1 MLDGKRCSKSTYS
14 STKLCWYHE
23 KMRTSTQRHSCEEV
37 VRVDERPDDDWLFP
51 ISEYESIEEMLNAPI
66 IKPVEIP
73 DLETLLD

>member
-1 MLDGKRCSKSTYS
+1 
-14 STKLCWYHE
+14 
-23 KMRTSTQRHSCEEV
+23 